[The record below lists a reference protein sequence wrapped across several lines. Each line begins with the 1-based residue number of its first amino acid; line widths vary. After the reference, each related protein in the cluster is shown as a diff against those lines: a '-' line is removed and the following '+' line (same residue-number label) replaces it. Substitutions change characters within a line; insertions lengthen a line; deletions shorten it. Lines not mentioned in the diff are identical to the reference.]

1 MNYYFAYGS
10 NLNAKDL
17 FERADIELNPVGL
30 ALLPGYR
37 LIFNYRSRSRRGGAI
52 SVTDVDATQHAVAG
66 VLFEVP
72 DGGLLAAIDRKEGH
86 PNSYQRVPVSVWAN
100 GARVEAFT
108 YITNPNREE
117 TFVQPTDAYVSVV
130 AQGYRDHG
138 LDIAPLH
145 AAAAGSARASQVDG
159 VFVYGTLLAGE
170 ERAHLVNAAGP
181 RVDATTRGRL
191 IDLGDYPGLV
201 DGVGT
206 VQGEYVPLADLESTL
221 AELDRYEGFYGYAAN
236 AGSLYHRIMA
246 FVSTPAGTRLAWTYR
261 YVPDGAGWPEI
272 PGGSWRNRPR

>member
-108 YITNPNREE
+108 YITNPNRE
-117 TFVQPTDAYVSVV
+117 
-130 AQGYRDHG
+130 
-138 LDIAPLH
+138 
-145 AAAAGSARASQVDG
+145 
-159 VFVYGTLLAGE
+159 
-170 ERAHLVNAAGP
+170 
-181 RVDATTRGRL
+181 
-191 IDLGDYPGLV
+191 
-201 DGVGT
+201 
-206 VQGEYVPLADLESTL
+206 
-221 AELDRYEGFYGYAAN
+221 
-236 AGSLYHRIMA
+236 
-246 FVSTPAGTRLAWTYR
+246 
-261 YVPDGAGWPEI
+261 
-272 PGGSWRNRPR
+272 